1 MSPTKVEGSNKIGFG
16 YFEGSTESLFLLACL
31 ICAFTIRLLLV
42 PHESVINGDGAYY
55 TILGERFVSGDLSGG
70 ISAYWSPLYSILTG
84 TSSLFFH
91 DREFAGR
98 FVSLVA
104 GALLIIP
111 TYFLIRELFGRLPA
125 IFGTILVVFHPFLI
139 KASGWVMTESVYTLL
154 FTTFVLSGWY
164 ALLKWRSQ
172 TFLATGVLLGAAF
185 LVKPEAIGYLALV
198 FLLVIAAKIAR
209 SEVSWRRCTVNCLIL
224 LGGFGLFF
232 VPYAV
237 YLHQKTGEWTLSQKI
252 AVNFPAADY
261 DGKFLG
267 LSGDG
272 KTTMKDRI
280 WGDDYETEYVP
291 SATTGTATE
300 RTSDGSHLWTDL
312 TILGSK
318 MLTLLKKQV
327 RDYLPTILP
336 FSFLFIA
343 LAGFF
348 CRPWTRGRAAK
359 ETYLF
364 SLVLCTLIGYAASAV
379 ELRYLFPLVPILLAW
394 TAHGIV
400 EFSEWVSRSL
410 RFVFGRIWRI
420 RPLIVSLSILILLL
434 GSLVP
439 LFGSVFKADDIANV
453 PFEEKDA
460 GLWIKAHAD
469 KPSPLVMSSHIT
481 PAFYAGAKHIYLPDE
496 VVPTIIEYA
505 KLRKI
510 DYLVFSERRMRD
522 APLIFADQNS
532 VPQGLELVYRN
543 MNTPNY
549 GILVFQLSP

>member
-1 MSPTKVEGSNKIGFG
+1 MSPTKVEGNKKIGSG
-16 YFEGSTESLFLLACL
+16 SFEGLTESLFLLICL
-31 ICAFTIRLLLV
+31 ICAFTIRFLLI
-42 PHESVINGDGAYY
+42 PQNSVINGDGAYY

-84 TSSLFFH
+84 ISSLFFH

-104 GALLIIP
+104 GTLVIIP
-111 TYFLIRELFGRLPA
+111 TYILIRELCGRLPA
-125 IFGTILVVFHPFLI
+125 IFGTVLTTFHPFLI

-164 ALLKWRSQ
+164 ALLNGRRR
-172 TFLATGVLLGAAF
+172 TFLATGVVLGAAF
-185 LVKPEAIGYLALV
+185 LVKPEAIGYLGLM
-198 FLLVIAAKIAR
+198 FLLAIGSKIAR
-209 SEVSWRRCTVNCLIL
+209 SELTWRRCTVNCLIL

-232 VPYAV
+232 VPYSI
-237 YLHQKTGEWTLSQKI
+237 YLQQKTGEWTLSQKI

-261 DGKFLG
+261 DGRFLG

-272 KTTMKDRI
+272 RMTMKDRI
-280 WGDDYETEYVP
+280 WGDDYETKYVP
-291 SATTGTATE
+291 SAISSAPDVQPSE
-300 RTSDGSHLWTDL
+300 GSHPWSGL

-327 RDYLPTILP
+327 RDYVPTILP
-336 FSFLFIA
+336 LSFLFVA

-348 CRPWTRGRAAK
+348 CRPWTRERAAK
-359 ETYLF
+359 EVYLF
-364 SLVLCTLIGYAASAV
+364 SLVVCTLIGYAASAV
-379 ELRYLFPLVPILLAW
+379 ELRYLFPLVPILIAW
-394 TAHGIV
+394 TANGMA
-400 EFSEWVSRSL
+400 EFSGWVSRSL
-410 RFVFGRIWRI
+410 RFVFGRVWKI
-420 RPLIVSLSILILLL
+420 RPQIVSLSLLFLLL

-469 KPSPLVMSSHIT
+469 KPGPLVMSSHIT

-496 VVPTIIEYA
+496 DLSTIIEYA

-522 APLIFADQNS
+522 APAIFADDI
-532 VPQGLELVYRN
+532 PQGLKLVYRN
-543 MNTPNY
+543 MSTPNY